1 MRHELRQLRAA
12 AQKDGA
18 DPSGIRCLKSQ
29 RCSTCHYLFHSTSRN
44 QYAGYRL
51 KKLQK
56 KLITQSD
63 EGCRTI
69 QAMGIAKYIKE
80 IGRGKEGARS
90 LTREQAADLLGQVL
104 DGAVSDL
111 EIGAFCIAMRV
122 KGETPQEMAGFLDA
136 VSQRTDKVESDMPIV
151 VIPSYNGARKL
162 PGLTTLL
169 ASLLAREGSKRG
181 FAVLVHGCTTE
192 AARVPTQD
200 VFEAVFGAFSEEKQP
215 VAGINTAQ
223 SATESIV
230 SSPSDVPLFL
240 STAQLSP
247 ALQRLLDV
255 RRSIGLRNPAH
266 SLVKL
271 MNPTI
276 RSDAL
281 IVTSYTHPEYLQSM
295 TETLQLTQQNAM
307 LLRGTEGE
315 AVADARRRP
324 RMDGFIHGQPIAL
337 CDVQEG
343 SLSHLPDLPKAC
355 DAASTAAYTKQ
366 VLTGEQPVPE
376 PIAAQVEHILH
387 LMSRM
392 EKAS

>member
-1 MRHELRQLRAA
+1 
-12 AQKDGA
+12 
-18 DPSGIRCLKSQ
+18 
-29 RCSTCHYLFHSTSRN
+29 
-44 QYAGYRL
+44 
-51 KKLQK
+51 
-56 KLITQSD
+56 
-63 EGCRTI
+63 
-69 QAMGIAKYIKE
+69 MGIAKYIKE

-136 VSQRTDKVESDMPIV
+136 AAARISPAQSDQPII

-162 PGLTTLL
+162 PGLTALL
-169 ASLLAREGSKRG
+169 AGLLAREGAKRG
-181 FAVLVHGCTTE
+181 FSVIVHGCTTE

-200 VFEAVFGAFSEEKQP
+200 VFEAVFGAFLEEKQP
-215 VAGINTAQ
+215 IAGMESAQ
-223 SATESIV
+223 NAIKSIV
-230 SSPSDVPLFL
+230 CTPSPTPRFIPTS
-240 STAQLSP
+240 QLSP

-271 MNPTI
+271 MNPTN
-276 RSDAL
+276 RRDAL

-295 TETLQLTQQNAM
+295 TETLQLTQQNAI

-315 AVADARRRP
+315 SVADARRRP
-324 RMDGFIHGQPIAL
+324 RMDGFIHGQPIEL
-337 CDVQEG
+337 CETQEG
-343 SLSHLPDLPKAC
+343 SLSHLPDLPKSC
-355 DAASTAAYTKQ
+355 DAATTANYTKQ
-366 VLTGEQPVPE
+366 VLANEQPVPE

>member
-1 MRHELRQLRAA
+1 MKSCAFSNSDRMQYDSGEQAIGKSLSSKVMRLGR
-12 AQKDGA
+12 K
-18 DPSGIRCLKSQ
+18 
-29 RCSTCHYLFHSTSRN
+29 
-44 QYAGYRL
+44 YRPM
-51 KKLQK
+51 
-56 KLITQSD
+56 S
-63 EGCRTI
+63 
-69 QAMGIAKYIKE
+69 IAKYIKE

-136 VSQRTDKVESDMPIV
+136 VAKRIAPVQSDHPII

-169 ASLLAREGSKRG
+169 AGLLAREGAQRG
-181 FAVLVHGCTTE
+181 YAVLVHGCTTE

-200 VFEAVFGAFSEEKQP
+200 VFETVFGAFSEEKQP
-215 VAGINTAQ
+215 VTVMNTAQ
-223 SATESIV
+223 NAIKSIV
-230 SSPSDVPLFL
+230 IASSEVPHFL
-240 STAQLSP
+240 PTAQLSP

-271 MNPTI
+271 MNPTN
-276 RSDAL
+276 RRDAL
-281 IVTSYTHPEYLQSM
+281 IVSSYTHPEYLQSM
-295 TETLQLTQQNAM
+295 TETLQLTGSHAM

-315 AVADARRRP
+315 SVADARRRP
-324 RMDGFIHGQPIAL
+324 RMDGFLHGQPILL
-337 CDVQEG
+337 CDAQEG
-343 SLSHLPDLPKAC
+343 SLSQLPDLPKAC
-355 DAASTAAYTKQ
+355 DAASTATYVLQ
-366 VLTGEQPVPE
+366 VLSGEKPVPE
-376 PIAAQVEHILH
+376 PIAAQVERILH

>member
-1 MRHELRQLRAA
+1 
-12 AQKDGA
+12 
-18 DPSGIRCLKSQ
+18 
-29 RCSTCHYLFHSTSRN
+29 
-44 QYAGYRL
+44 
-51 KKLQK
+51 
-56 KLITQSD
+56 
-63 EGCRTI
+63 
-69 QAMGIAKYIKE
+69 MGIAKYIKE

-136 VSQRTDKVESDMPIV
+136 VGERISPVRSDHPMV

-169 ASLLAREGSKRG
+169 AALLAREGAERG

-192 AARVPTQD
+192 AARVPTRD
-200 VFEAVFGAFSEEKQP
+200 VFEAVFGAFLEEKKA
-215 VAGINTAQ
+215 VTGMESARGATKSIASSEAGIPVFLH
-223 SATESIV
+223 TE
-230 SSPSDVPLFL
+230 
-240 STAQLSP
+240 QLSP
-247 ALQRLLDV
+247 ALKRLLDV

-271 MNPTI
+271 MNPTN
-276 RSDAL
+276 RRDAL

-295 TETLQLTQQNAM
+295 TETLQLSGSHAM

-315 AVADARRRP
+315 SVADPRRRP
-324 RMDGFIHGQPIAL
+324 RMDGFLHGQPIAL
-337 CDVQEG
+337 CDTQEG
-343 SLSHLPDLPKAC
+343 SLSQLPDLPKTC
-355 DAASTAAYTKQ
+355 DAATTALYTKQ